1 MIGVTLDSPSDSWV
15 PTHGATSVPSM
26 PTFPGNPILLYYSSA
41 ASPIFFGKYY
51 IKRGLLPQP
60 VVLPILSLFLILFI
74 GCWTRVVVSPKLSLD
89 LPYRRVHKVK
99 DRRVW

>member
-41 ASPIFFGKYY
+41 ASPIFFGKY
-51 IKRGLLPQP
+51 
-60 VVLPILSLFLILFI
+60 
-74 GCWTRVVVSPKLSLD
+74 
-89 LPYRRVHKVK
+89 
-99 DRRVW
+99 